1 MYSKISP
8 AAVAP
13 ELLATFF
20 QSAATILLRP
30 LPAPG
35 QPDQSS
41 SGVNGTYLVIKRLLP
56 FFEQSAP
63 AEMVESLRGHL
74 NALNSV
80 ISDNTRRR
88 DDESISRGI
97 KPEKPAAEREQALLD
112 RIDRAKTSAERD
124 SLYIQLAFMA
134 SNKGEVRARDFV
146 NKVEDPELRKQAQAF
161 IDASLVALQVAALT
175 RCHALDRNDR
185 LHVMSFAGTPK
196 NRERL
201 LSSGFVLTGK
211 RMPGTRLE
219 IVERQVPMGAS
230 GTSLIEVSLLRHL
243 SWLCPSS
250 PASG

>member
-1 MYSKISP
+1 MSQRLGVATELLKAGDTERALQFAAPALTVVSAGSIDFLSDLREKNPNAADSGYAALLASSANNPHSDANTVSLLSSYIFTPHLYVTFTSSGAPNSQMYSKITP

-13 ELLATFF
+13 ELRATFF

-41 SGVNGTYLVIKRLLP
+41 SGVNGKYLVIKRLLP

-134 SNKGEVRARDFV
+134 SQQRRDESARFC
-146 NKVEDPELRKQAQAF
+146 KQ
-161 IDASLVALQVAALT
+161 S
-175 RCHALDRNDR
+175 RR
-185 LHVMSFAGTPK
+185 P
-196 NRERL
+196 
-201 LSSGFVLTGK
+201 
-211 RMPGTRLE
+211 
-219 IVERQVPMGAS
+219 
-230 GTSLIEVSLLRHL
+230 
-243 SWLCPSS
+243 
-250 PASG
+250 